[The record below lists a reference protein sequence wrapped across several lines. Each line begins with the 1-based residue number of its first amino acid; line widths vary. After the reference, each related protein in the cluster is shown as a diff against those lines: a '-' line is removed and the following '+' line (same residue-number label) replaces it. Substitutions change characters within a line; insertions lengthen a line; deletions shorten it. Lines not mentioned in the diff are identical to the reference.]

1 MRAGLFISIQET
13 CPTCLCRN
21 ASGRQSGITEI
32 APEASGFGSCA
43 FRQLREIQRMP
54 AGNHR
59 PARARRTLGLNDV
72 APLVRRVIIGVI
84 GGTVLLIG
92 VALMVLPGPAFMV
105 VPLGLAIL
113 ATEFMWARRWLQKA
127 RSLVTLG
134 NKQVRPPA
142 RPPSESQ
149 TRRK

>member
-1 MRAGLFISIQET
+1 
-13 CPTCLCRN
+13 
-21 ASGRQSGITEI
+21 
-32 APEASGFGSCA
+32 
-43 FRQLREIQRMP
+43 MP

-59 PARARRTLGLNDV
+59 PARARRALGLNDV

-92 VALMVLPGPAFMV
+92 VALMVLPGPAFV
-105 VPLGLAIL
+105 VIPLGLAIL
-113 ATEFMWARRWLQKA
+113 ATEFVWARRWLQKA
-127 RSLVTLG
+127 RSLVSLG

-142 RPPSESQ
+142 SPPSESQ